1 MSLFGRGGRQ
11 RAGDPPAPTGKTW
24 RETFG
29 ELGHSILAL
38 VQAELEAFERD
49 VARWGKSSGL
59 GLGLLGAA
67 AACGFWIIG
76 FLFYA
81 LIQGFVALGLPEWA
95 ASLVAALIFT
105 LIAGVLAWLGM
116 RRLRAHDNP
125 LKSARLRMDD
135 HMDWWQGRVFSGGV
149 RPPGEAPTP
158 PTDDPIDLDP
168 PAEPP
173 WEERP

>member
-1 MSLFGRGGRQ
+1 MRLGRSR
-11 RAGDPPAPTGKTW
+11 RGDGEVGSRTW

-29 ELGHSILAL
+29 DLGHSILSLAQ
-38 VQAELEAFERD
+38 VELEAFERD

-59 GLGLLGAA
+59 GLALLGAA

-81 LIQGFVALGLPEWA
+81 LIQGFAALGLPEWA
-95 ASLVAALIFT
+95 ASLVSALLFT
-105 LIAGVLAWLGM
+105 LIAGLLAWLGM
-116 RRLRAHDNP
+116 RRLQAHDNP
-125 LKSARLRMDD
+125 LTSARLRMDD
-135 HMDWWQGRVFSGGV
+135 HMDWWQTRVF
-149 RPPGEAPTP
+149 RGEPVDLGS
-158 PTDDPIDLDP
+158 DD